1 MFKSR
6 VSVANGVLQRRSQST
21 NPGASSV
28 PQYLSKGAGAQQPA
42 PHKVSASVDGG
53 MTSVGMFGGVQ
64 FSTMFRGIIPD
75 NSSDDSQL
83 GTLLRDIWHYDNVG
97 GSAVD
102 LQCGLAF
109 SNWTL
114 TGADQEVSEV
124 YADALARL
132 DMRIMLPQISRNF
145 LVDGAFIGTLL
156 FDPQTNGFQDVL
168 VHDRFNATISP
179 QPLFAVD
186 PVVVVNSAN
195 NLKQF
200 MASYSPY
207 ADMTLR
213 GYPRKILENFMNG
226 SNVLDPVTT
235 LMALRKGTQDS
246 ACVSYL
252 RRLLP
257 MYMLEKTLF
266 RGTLTEAS
274 KRQRATTQIVMGSD
288 TWEPTVQEMMEYTQ
302 KFQMSDMDP
311 LGAWVATRQGVAL
324 NDIRPA
330 GEIWKWTDS
339 ADVLVPYKLRAL
351 GISEAF
357 LSSDACMVGET
368 LIPTD
373 KGLVTIESLGIGRK
387 RNDVQ
392 AISVTT
398 ASRYGQGKATGWLYN
413 GFRDTIKVTTD
424 TGHGIQATGNHPVLV
439 LRGGKTD
446 WVRTDKLVLGDTMVM
461 SPTKMVRTTKLALN
475 IAPWTPAPRKTVAKD
490 GKGTGCNPNSR
501 WNDDYYDQSK
511 FPKVMT
517 PKLAYWLSLFI
528 SEGYGTIN
536 ANFAN
541 SDKKLV
547 SRFATLG
554 AELFGCAVP
563 DIYVKYA
570 DEHKDTEI
578 YGVKTRSTKD
588 YYITRFCS
596 LALMDWLKKVGVSI
610 NKHADCDGKTPS
622 YYKEVPWSVLQSDEE
637 SQRAFLAGY
646 AECDGVVDSRTL
658 WITVSDKL
666 ANQIRSMLSA
676 HGYSPRGSVGDDTPG
691 KDSRAYRVCLGSVD
705 ANDFWA
711 KASKYLS
718 SKTFTPVEGAYQKI
732 AGMPVDYWFNKV
744 SAAKAGFNR
753 HGQQFV
759 ANGKTVLW
767 VNEFWGNTKVR
778 AVNWDCKRIQYAD
791 YKAGRYDSF
800 MALLKELFPE
810 DHAGLVAL
818 LKQEYKYTD
827 VVSLGAGGKQHVYDI
842 SMKEGTEPA
851 FVANGLIVHNT
862 YANAE
867 ASLTMFM
874 DNLDGY
880 REYMTHK
887 LFYSKLFPLIAITN
901 GLYKEP
907 KEVKDRGSLDSLL
920 FNMKNTKN
928 LRMPTIQWQKNL
940 KTPNS
945 SVLLENLEKL
955 SEKGF
960 PVGLKTWAAAANIDL
975 SSSLFDLA
983 QDKEIRDKIA
993 QLTGKPQDDG
1003 IRPPGGED
1011 SGEDSGEDVESSMTL
1026 DAFRRHVD
1034 SYPMK
1039 SALRT
1044 PTPSLLDREFG
1055 GDFKYNKSG
1064 KPIPA
1069 SASESRAANDKIIK
1083 AAQALKDPHR
1093 FAEVRKQVIAR
1104 NGGGMP
1110 RVGW

>member
-28 PQYLSKGAGAQQPA
+28 PQYLSKGTGAPA
-42 PHKVSASVDGG
+42 SAATHKVSANMDGG

-64 FSTMFRGIIPD
+64 FNTMFRGIIPD

-114 TGADQEVSEV
+114 TGADQSVSEV

-186 PVVVVNSAN
+186 PVVTVNSAN
-195 NLKQF
+195 NLRQF

-207 ADMTLR
+207 ADITLR

-226 SNVLDPVTT
+226 ANVLDPVTT

-274 KRQRATTQIVMGSD
+274 KRQRATTQIVMGSEN
-288 TWEPTVQEMMEYTQ
+288 WEPTVQEMMEYTQ

-311 LGAWVATRQGVAL
+311 LGAWVATRQGVSL
-324 NDIRPA
+324 NDIRPP

-357 LSSDACMVGET
+357 LSSDA
-368 LIPTD
+368 
-373 KGLVTIESLGIGRK
+373 
-387 RNDVQ
+387 
-392 AISVTT
+392 
-398 ASRYGQGKATGWLYN
+398 
-413 GFRDTIKVTTD
+413 
-424 TGHGIQATGNHPVLV
+424 
-439 LRGGKTD
+439 
-446 WVRTDKLVLGDTMVM
+446 
-461 SPTKMVRTTKLALN
+461 
-475 IAPWTPAPRKTVAKD
+475 
-490 GKGTGCNPNSR
+490 
-501 WNDDYYDQSK
+501 
-511 FPKVMT
+511 
-517 PKLAYWLSLFI
+517 
-528 SEGYGTIN
+528 
-536 ANFAN
+536 
-541 SDKKLV
+541 
-547 SRFATLG
+547 
-554 AELFGCAVP
+554 
-563 DIYVKYA
+563 
-570 DEHKDTEI
+570 
-578 YGVKTRSTKD
+578 
-588 YYITRFCS
+588 
-596 LALMDWLKKVGVSI
+596 
-610 NKHADCDGKTPS
+610 
-622 YYKEVPWSVLQSDEE
+622 
-637 SQRAFLAGY
+637 
-646 AECDGVVDSRTL
+646 
-658 WITVSDKL
+658 
-666 ANQIRSMLSA
+666 
-676 HGYSPRGSVGDDTPG
+676 
-691 KDSRAYRVCLGSVD
+691 
-705 ANDFWA
+705 
-711 KASKYLS
+711 
-718 SKTFTPVEGAYQKI
+718 
-732 AGMPVDYWFNKV
+732 
-744 SAAKAGFNR
+744 
-753 HGQQFV
+753 
-759 ANGKTVLW
+759 
-767 VNEFWGNTKVR
+767 
-778 AVNWDCKRIQYAD
+778 
-791 YKAGRYDSF
+791 
-800 MALLKELFPE
+800 
-810 DHAGLVAL
+810 
-818 LKQEYKYTD
+818 
-827 VVSLGAGGKQHVYDI
+827 
-842 SMKEGTEPA
+842 
-851 FVANGLIVHNT
+851 T

-901 GLYKEP
+901 GLYKDP
-907 KEVKDRGSLDSLL
+907 REVKDRGSLDSLL
-920 FNMKNTKN
+920 FNMRNTKN
-928 LRMPTIQWQKNL
+928 LLMPTMQWQKNL

-975 SSSLFDLA
+975 SASLFDLA
-983 QDKEIRDKIA
+983 QDKEIREKIA
-993 QLTGKPQDDG
+993 KLTGKPQDDG
-1003 IRPPGGED
+1003 VHKEDGDDGGGD
-1011 SGEDSGEDVESSMTL
+1011 DGGGDGGGDVESSMTL
-1026 DAFRRHVD
+1026 DQFRRHVD

-1044 PTPSLLDREFG
+1044 PTPNLLDREFG
-1055 GDFKYNKSG
+1055 GDFKYNKAG
-1064 KPIPA
+1064 RPVPA
-1069 SASESRAANDKIIK
+1069 SASESKAANDRIIK
-1083 AAQALKDPHR
+1083 AAQALSDPHR

-1110 RVGW
+1110 KVGW